1 MGVIEIDLY
10 FMGNFIKDFK
20 QIFVI
25 LSLEYF
31 LKN

>member
-10 FMGNFIKDFK
+10 IMGNFIKDFK